1 MQLLSIIS
9 LIITSVLSYCGVGG
23 NNVVG
28 RAILESF
35 YRCCLYCGIDIYGT
49 NAEVMPSQW
58 EFQTGPT
65 LNIKAGDDLWMAR
78 FILAR
83 VAEDF
88 GVSISYEPKPYP
100 HLAGS
105 GAYNQNFFFL

>member
-1 MQLLSIIS
+1 M
-9 LIITSVLSYCGVGG
+9 GG

-28 RAILESF
+28 RAIIEAF
-35 YRCCLYCGIDIYGT
+35 YRCCLYCNIEIYGI

-65 LNIKAGDDLWMAR
+65 LSIKAGDDLWMGR
-78 FILAR
+78 FLLAK

-88 GVSISYEPKPYP
+88 GVTISFEAKPYP
-100 HLAGS
+100 HLNGS
-105 GAYNQNFFFL
+105 GLINISCFYIYKHT